1 MSFTGLVKASLAR
14 SIPELPLHLA
24 VLAASIGL
32 FFVSPWLLAAG
43 LGAEVA
49 FHVGRAA
56 SPRFRERL
64 LAEAREKARDRLLYG
79 LRPDERL
86 RFLQVEGRCRDLAR
100 GSAVGRMQADGLGRL
115 ASIFLRLLAGR
126 HAILEQQ
133 GRDEDHARG
142 LLLGQ
147 IADAERRL
155 GSEPAGPT
163 RSSLESTLGILR
175 RRVEL
180 LDLGVSRVTYM
191 SAELDRIEQQIGL
204 VADEAALGGESA
216 ALAERI
222 GAVLWTLD
230 ETRRWLAA
238 EQIDDDMT
246 VAALPG
252 SEG

>member
-1 MSFTGLVKASLAR
+1 M
-14 SIPELPLHLA
+14 
-24 VLAASIGL
+24 LAASVGL

-49 FHVGRAA
+49 FHLGRAA
-56 SPRFRERL
+56 NPRFRERL
-64 LAEAREKARDRLLYG
+64 ASEAREKQRDRLLYG

-86 RFLQVEGRCRDLAR
+86 RFLQLEGRCRDLGR
-100 GSAVGRMQADGLGRL
+100 GGAIGRMQAEGLGRL

-133 GRDEDHARG
+133 GRDAEHARG

-147 IADAERRL
+147 IADADKRL
-155 GSEPAGPT
+155 AIEPSGPT
-163 RSSLESTLGILR
+163 RASLESTLGILR

-180 LDLGVSRVTYM
+180 LDLGAARVTYM

-204 VADEAALGGESA
+204 VADEASLGGESA

-222 GAVLWTLD
+222 NAVLWTLD

-238 EQIDDDMT
+238 EQIDDDM
-246 VAALPG
+246 AAPALPA